1 MSFYMIAGTLS
12 WEQGADALCK
22 ALSAEGWSAHNEDGD
37 IRLDSAANLELREGF
52 SHEFIIVGDA
62 PEQARLAQELER
74 LASSL
79 NACGISYHWELYD
92 PDNRLI
98 GEQHSA

>member
-12 WEQGADALCK
+12 WEQGADALCE
-22 ALSAEGWSAHNEDGD
+22 ALVASGWSARNEDGD
-37 IRLDSAANLELREGF
+37 VQLDSPASLALREGF

-62 PEQARLAQELER
+62 AELAVLEQEVER
-74 LASSL
+74 LAASL
-79 NACGISYHWELYD
+79 DARGIGYHWELYD

-98 GEQHSA
+98 GERHSA